1 METFKEGGAV
11 PQQKIK
17 TFTATIEN
25 PVKNSAGI
33 AVKNHRRM
41 NVPICHYCGRKG
53 HIRPR
58 CFQYLSDLR
67 KGVARAATGKS
78 RTQHMWVKKDDA
90 QYCVTHN
97 ALKATPDHSWNCNSG
112 FSRRMTGKALGKGIV
127 DVTGLLKKK
136 KIEKQTIEVSKMPI
150 DMKSLQTSAS
160 VRQRKTITPP
170 QAASEVSHEVL
181 DQVTDQVAAQDATE
195 DSHGY
200 TTVLLADIDE

>member
-1 METFKEGGAV
+1 
-11 PQQKIK
+11 
-17 TFTATIEN
+17 
-25 PVKNSAGI
+25 
-33 AVKNHRRM
+33 
-41 NVPICHYCGRKG
+41 
-53 HIRPR
+53 
-58 CFQYLSDLR
+58 
-67 KGVARAATGKS
+67 
-78 RTQHMWVKKDDA
+78 
-90 QYCVTHN
+90 
-97 ALKATPDHSWNCNSG
+97 
-112 FSRRMTGKALGKGIV
+112 MTGKALGKGIV